1 MVALRMRKFAV
12 LLSVACLLL
21 VGCSETESNETKQ
34 ASQAVAPEPVAK
46 AASEEFKPIL
56 YIDTKAE
63 AVCAENGGL
72 KGCYGYAFECKDG
85 LKTKVENVSCIDN
98 QYVENKPEK
107 PIEMKTVTDPTTLV
121 KYPHEHCTMVSR
133 VAEAIMASRLSG
145 VSMSEVME
153 MAGGDKFLEGM
164 VRDAY
169 INSAYLSGGQAVVR
183 DFADRAYSTCLEDLK
198 RKQREKQE
206 KK

>member
-1 MVALRMRKFAV
+1 MLRMKKIAA
-12 LLSVACLLL
+12 LLSVSCLLL
-21 VGCSETESNETKQ
+21 AGCAETESNETKQ
-34 ASQAVAPEPVAK
+34 ASQAVAPKPVAK

-121 KYPHEHCTMVSR
+121 KYPHEHCTRVSR
-133 VAEAIMASRLSG
+133 AAEAIMASRLSG

-183 DFADRAYSTCLEDLK
+183 DFADRAYSTCLDDLK
-198 RKQREKQE
+198 RKQKERR
-206 KK
+206 

>member
-56 YIDTKAE
+56 YIDTKEE

-121 KYPHEHCTMVSR
+121 KYPHEHCTRVSN
-133 VAEAIMASRLSG
+133 VAEAIMSSRLSG

>member
-1 MVALRMRKFAV
+1 MFRMKKIAA

-21 VGCSETESNETKQ
+21 VGCAEAESNKTEQ
-34 ASQAVAPEPVAK
+34 ASQAVAPKPVTK

-56 YIDTKAE
+56 YVDPKAE
-63 AVCAENGGL
+63 AICASNGGL
-72 KGCYGYAFECKDG
+72 KGCYGFAFECKDG
-85 LKTKVENVSCIDN
+85 LKTKVENASCVDN

-121 KYPHEHCTMVSR
+121 KYPHEHCTRVSN
-133 VAEAIMASRLSG
+133 VAEAIMTSRLAG
-145 VSMSEVME
+145 IPMSEVME
-153 MAGGDKFLEGM
+153 MASGDKFLEGM

>member
-198 RKQREKQE
+198 RK
-206 KK
+206 

>member
-34 ASQAVAPEPVAK
+34 ASQAVAPEPIAK

-121 KYPHEHCTMVSR
+121 KYPHEHCTRVSN
-133 VAEAIMASRLSG
+133 VAEAIMSSRLSG

-169 INSAYLSGGQAVVR
+169 INSAYLSGGQAVVM